1 LKFWKASNFWRAA
14 PISFEKARFLGGCRI
29 LEGAV
34 GFEKTGF
41 FFSSTADPRA
51 GGGISR
57 VNDVKIAIGV

>member
-1 LKFWKASNFWRAA
+1 
-14 PISFEKARFLGGCRI
+14 LGGCRI

-51 GGGISR
+51 GGGISG